1 MTSTLIVI
9 GHGMVGHRLVD
20 TLRALDRTRRWRVIV
35 LGEEGEPAYDRV
47 RLSAYL
53 GCRSRARLSLASREF
68 LTDPRIEVRPGV
80 AAVHVDRRAR
90 TVRTA
95 DGDVIGYDAL
105 VLATG
110 SRPFVPPVPGRD
122 LGNCFVQRTLDDADA
137 LRAAV
142 RPGRPA
148 VVVGGGLLGLEAAQ
162 GVQLLGM
169 RPHLV
174 EAAPH
179 LMPAQLDAEAAHVLR
194 DGAARLGMGLHCGTT
209 VASVDAGAD
218 GTVRSV
224 TLGDGTVLD
233 AELVVFAAGVRPRD
247 DLSIDPALRL
257 GDRGGFLT
265 DALCRTAD
273 DRIWAVGECAALL
286 GRCHGLV
293 APGYRMAESVAR
305 QLTGHPTEPP
315 GDMDTST
322 ELKLLGVHVAT
333 FGSTSGE
340 AGTAAEMTF
349 REGTSRYAKVFLRP
363 DTGTLLGGILAG
375 ETGSRADLAALVG
388 RPPTPDLERVLF
400 PDPPLP

>member
-1 MTSTLIVI
+1 MTATLVVI

-20 TLRALDRTRRWRVIV
+20 TLRELDRDRRWRVVV
-35 LGEEGEPAYDRV
+35 LGEEREPAYDRV

-53 GCRSRARLSLASREF
+53 GGRSRAELSLVAFEF
-68 LTDPRIEVRPGV
+68 LADPRIEVRSGTP
-80 AAVHVDRRAR
+80 AVHVDRRAR

-95 DGDVIGYDAL
+95 DGNVLPYDAL

-110 SRPFVPPVPGRD
+110 SRPFVPPVPGRELD
-122 LGNCFVQRTLDDADA
+122 DCFVQRTLEDTDA

-162 GVQLLGM
+162 GLQLLGM

-179 LMPAQLDAEAAHVLR
+179 LMPTQLDAEAAHVLQH
-194 DGAARLGMGLHCGTT
+194 GANRLGLHLHCDTT
-209 VASVDAGAD
+209 VTAVNAGSH

-233 AELVVFAAGVRPRD
+233 TDLVVFAAGVRPRD
-247 DLSIDPALRL
+247 DLPVAPALRL
-257 GDRGGFLT
+257 GDRGGYLT
-265 DALCRTAD
+265 DALCRTSD
-273 DRIWAVGECAALL
+273 DRVWAVGECAAVL

-293 APGYRMAESVAR
+293 APGYRMAQSVAR
-305 QLTGHPTEPP
+305 QLTGRPSEPL
-315 GDMDTST
+315 DAMDTST

-333 FGSTSGE
+333 FGSTSDEDGS
-340 AGTAAEMTF
+340 AVEMTF
-349 REGTSRYAKVFLRP
+349 RENVSRYAKVFLRR
-363 DTGTLLGGILAG
+363 DTGALLGGILAG
-375 ETGSRADLAALVG
+375 ETGSRTDLAARVG
-388 RPPTPDLERVLF
+388 RPPAADLERVLF
-400 PDPPLP
+400 PDPSF

>member
-1 MTSTLIVI
+1 MTATLVVI

-20 TLRALDRTRRWRVIV
+20 TLRELDRDRRWRVVV
-35 LGEEGEPAYDRV
+35 LGEEREPAYDRV

-53 GCRSRARLSLASREF
+53 GGRSRAELSLVAHEF
-68 LTDPRIEVRPGV
+68 LADPRIEVRS
-80 AAVHVDRRAR
+80 ATTAVHVDRRAR

-95 DGDVIGYDAL
+95 DGDVLPYDAL

-110 SRPFVPPVPGRD
+110 SRPFVPPVPGREH
-122 LGNCFVQRTLDDADA
+122 GNCFVQRTLEDTDA

-162 GVQLLGM
+162 GLQLLGM

-179 LMPAQLDAEAAHVLR
+179 LMPAQLDTEAAHVLR
-194 DGAARLGMGLHCGTT
+194 HGADRLGLRLHCGTT
-209 VASVDAGAD
+209 VTAVNAGAH
-218 GTVRSV
+218 GAVRSV

-233 AELVVFAAGVRPRD
+233 ADLVVFAAGVRPRD
-247 DLSIDPALRL
+247 DLPVTPALRL
-257 GDRGGFLT
+257 GDRGGYLT
-265 DALCRTAD
+265 DALCRTSD
-273 DRIWAVGECAALL
+273 DRVWAVGECAAVR

-293 APGYRMAESVAR
+293 APGYRMARSVAR
-305 QLTGHPTEPP
+305 QLTGRPDEPL
-315 GDMDTST
+315 GAMDTST

-340 AGTAAEMTF
+340 DGAVEMTF
-349 REGTSRYAKVFLRP
+349 RESVSRYAKVFLCR
-363 DTGTLLGGILAG
+363 DTGVLLGGILAG
-375 ETGSRADLAALVG
+375 ETGSRADLAARVG
-388 RPPTPDLERVLF
+388 RPPAADLERVLF
-400 PDPPLP
+400 PDPSF